1 MKYIKISGWK
11 IIDLSHSP
19 RETIN
24 DPLASKDLAIYLKS
38 YGYGPIVKQADSV
51 EELCDYFAFEN
62 DFDPKYA
69 ELSFFRSV
77 SFARLW
83 AKRHEELIGYIVI
96 EKNGVKTI
104 EPVAKTNDEGEFE
117 LL

>member
-1 MKYIKISGWK
+1 MKYARTKNGYIINLTKVAPNIK
-11 IIDLSHSP
+11 
-19 RETIN
+19 
-24 DPLASKDLAIYLKS
+24 DPKKSKDLRIYLKS
-38 YGYGPIVKQADSV
+38 YGFGEIVKEADTI
-51 EELCDYFAFEN
+51 EELCDYFAFYN

-77 SFARLW
+77 SFVRLW

-96 EKNGVKTI
+96 EKKGAKTL

-117 LL
+117 FL